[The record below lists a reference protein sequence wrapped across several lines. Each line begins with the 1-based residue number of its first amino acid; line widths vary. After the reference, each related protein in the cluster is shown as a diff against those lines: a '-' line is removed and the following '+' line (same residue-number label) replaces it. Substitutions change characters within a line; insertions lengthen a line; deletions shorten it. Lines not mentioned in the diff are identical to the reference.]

1 VYIYGSYRKIKTGY
15 NFLEHSVE
23 LLIVSIVITATCADS
38 TGAAGKM
45 HRYRGTIGKKVSL
58 SALVFCHSH
67 HTFDT
72 IFLTKIIM
80 FFTAAKIHQNG

>member
-1 VYIYGSYRKIKTGY
+1 MYIYGSYRKIKTGY

-45 HRYRGTIGKKVSL
+45 HRYRGTIGKKYHYLLWYFVIATTPLILFFSL
-58 SALVFCHSH
+58 
-67 HTFDT
+67 
-72 IFLTKIIM
+72 K
-80 FFTAAKIHQNG
+80 